1 MTQLL
6 KEWFQNLNKKKLARD
21 AAEGSVRAVGSIL
34 GLAWKALVTILLIA
48 VCTAFLFVL
57 IFSAYVKNALSD
69 EVTVNLSEFSLNQTS
84 TIYYWDAHAGQYLV
98 LEQLSGLSGD
108 SQWVNYEDLNPWFE
122 KAAVAIEDKRFYDHY
137 GVDWFRT
144 FGAFYDTFFGDSGST
159 FGGSSITQQLIKNTT
174 QYDDMTVKRKLLEIF
189 RALQFEKT
197 YTKEEIIEW
206 YLNTVYFGQ
215 RSNGIQAAAHAYF
228 GKDQSELSAAEC
240 AAIIGITN
248 NPSMYDP
255 YAHPVANKTRQEI
268 ILREMYDQGYIES
281 EADYRQ
287 QVEQVLR
294 FGGDEEDEEHTD
306 SSNVTSWFVDALIEE
321 VIRDLMAVKNVSYD
335 TAETLLFNAGYKIYT
350 TLNKDVQ
357 DAADR
362 VYADRNNI
370 PAGYR
375 KSATQDLES
384 AIVVMDPNTGNVLAL
399 CGGMGEKT
407 ISRGFNRATQM
418 FRSPGS
424 TIKPLDSYS
433 LCLEKGMVMPWTV
446 FDDSDMLRL
455 QGSDW
460 YPDNDD
466 MENEGAVTL
475 RYALQVSIN
484 TVAAQMVDMLTP
496 QVCYDHL
503 VNKLGLTH
511 LVEDE
516 NGYSDISYAGMA
528 LGQLTYGES
537 VMEMCQA
544 YTPLCN
550 DGIYTAARTY
560 THIEDASG
568 NLVYEKVPE
577 SHVVYSETTAYYMTE
592 MLTNAVNRGTGW
604 LSKFGS
610 MGVAGKSGGSNDWH
624 DRWYVAYTPYLLA
637 AVWTGYDI
645 GENMGSSN
653 PATGMWKQVMESAHS
668 ALGYEDKPFETP
680 ADMKKVTV
688 CVDTG
693 LLATEACEHEI
704 RGDRTMTLFMDP
716 AQIPTSICQAHVY
729 ASVCKDSL
737 GAFTDYCPGDS
748 QSTRSVL
755 DPRKY
760 DGVLTL
766 PDYYADGVYPKDVV
780 YEEYANKYGK
790 LYESDYDAWLKL
802 YETDRRLLEDK
813 LATAVPYVLQEL
825 PDCRYHRLDPISGWK
840 VEYPHGYLINP
851 NTGMYYD
858 IENDIL
864 IDQYSMKQVD
874 WLTGYLIDEDGS
886 YVNPKT
892 GETVTVTQEELD
904 AIVKPRH
911 TRPPGYPLAD
921 TPDVPPGPGLDTGGE
936 GGNSDEEGNVSGDT
950 PPEEGDALT
959 PTPSPEP
966 QRPASDGDLWY

>member
-1 MTQLL
+1 ML
-6 KEWFQNLNKKKLARD
+6 KEWFRNLNKKKLAKD
-21 AAEGSVRAVGSIL
+21 AAEGSVRAVGGIL
-34 GLAWKALVTILLIA
+34 GLVWKTLLTVVLIA
-48 VCTAFLFVL
+48 ICTAFLFVV

-69 EVTVNLSEFSLNQTS
+69 EMTVNLSEFSLNQTS
-84 TIYYWDAHAGQYLV
+84 TIYYWDDKIGEYAV

-108 SQWVNYEDLNPWFE
+108 SQWVNYENLNPWFE

-144 FGAFYDTFFGDSGST
+144 FGAFYDTFFGESGST

-215 RSNGIQAAAHAYF
+215 RSNGIQAASHAYF
-228 GKDQSELSAAEC
+228 GKDQSELTAAEC

-255 YAHPVANKTRQEI
+255 YYHPVANKERQEI
-268 ILREMYDQGYIES
+268 ILQEMYSQGYIET
-281 EADYRQ
+281 EEEYRALVAQ
-287 QVEQVLR
+287 ELH
-294 FGGDEEDEEHTD
+294 FGGNEEEDEQ
-306 SSNVTSWFVDALIEE
+306 SSSGSVTSWFVDALIEE
-321 VIRDLMAVKNVSYD
+321 VIQDLMVVKNISYD

-357 DAADR
+357 DVADQ

-370 PAGYR
+370 PSGYR

-384 AIVVMDPNTGNVLAL
+384 AIVVMDPTTGNVLAL

-433 LCLEKGMVMPWTV
+433 LCLEKGLVMPWTV
-446 FDDSDMLRL
+446 FDDSDLIKL
-455 QGSDW
+455 QGTDW

-503 VNKLGLTH
+503 VNNLGLTN

-516 NGYSDISYAGMA
+516 NGFSDVSYAGMA

-537 VMEMCQA
+537 VLEMCQA

-550 DGIYTAARTY
+550 EGIYTSARTY

-610 MGVAGKSGGSNDWH
+610 MDVAGKSGGSNDWH

-653 PATGMWKQVMESAHS
+653 PATGMWKQVMEGSHS
-668 ALGYEDKPFETP
+668 ALGYADKSFDIPE
-680 ADMKKVTV
+680 DMKKVTV

-704 RGDRTMTLFMDP
+704 RGDRTMTLYMHPDEM
-716 AQIPTSICQAHVY
+716 PTSICQAHVY
-729 ASVCKDSL
+729 ASVCQDSL
-737 GAFTDYCPGDS
+737 GAFTDYCPHDS
-748 QSTRSVL
+748 QARLSVL
-755 DPRKY
+755 DPNRF
-760 DGVLTL
+760 DGTLTT
-766 PDYYADGVYPKDVV
+766 PDFYPDGLYPKAVI
-780 YEEYANKYGK
+780 YEEYAEKYES
-790 LYESDYDAWLKL
+790 LYGSDYDAWLEL
-802 YETDRRLLEDK
+802 YEKDLQALDDK
-813 LATAVPYVLQEL
+813 IATAVPYVLQEL
-825 PDCRYHRLDPISGWK
+825 PDCRYHRLDPVSGWK
-840 VEYPHGYLINP
+840 IEYPHGYLINP
-851 NTGMYYD
+851 STGMYYD

-874 WLTGYLIDEDGS
+874 WLTGYLIEEDGS
-886 YVNPKT
+886 YVNPRT

-904 AIVKPRH
+904 AITKPKH
-911 TRPPGYPLAD
+911 SRPPGYPLSDAPVDPPPPD
-921 TPDVPPGPGLDTGGE
+921 TGEGSEEGGSPDPEGGGAVPPAE
-936 GGNSDEEGNVSGDT
+936 SE
-950 PPEEGDALT
+950 PPVAE
-959 PTPSPEP
+959 PSPEP
-966 QRPASDGDLWY
+966 TRPASDGDLWY